1 MEDEII
7 FKNLKIDFKKLQQL
21 GFIKEND
28 YYIYET
34 KIMDNQFSLVIK
46 IDMNNIVSS
55 DVIDLSANE
64 KLMLYYI
71 VGSKGKF
78 IGKIRE
84 EYYNI
89 IEEIKS
95 TCCSKY
101 IFKSKYA
108 NLIIEYIKQKY
119 NDDLEYLWDKFPRNA
134 IWRNKNNNKWYG
146 ALLVVDKSKIGIAE
160 KGDIEIIDLLLEP
173 EKVERI
179 IDNKKYFAGYH
190 MNKKHWITIK
200 LDGSVDINEIFDLI
214 DNSYKLSKK
223 K

>member
-1 MEDEII
+1 MEDKII

-21 GFIKEND
+21 GFVKEND

-34 KIMDNQFSLVIK
+34 KIMDNQFSLIIK
-46 IDMNNIVSS
+46 IDKNNIVRS
-55 DVIDLSANE
+55 DVVDLSENE
-64 KLMLYYI
+64 KLTLYYI
-71 VGSKGKF
+71 AGSKGKF
-78 IGKIRE
+78 IGRIIE
-84 EYYNI
+84 EYDNI
-89 IEEIKS
+89 IEKIKI

-101 IFKSKYA
+101 IFKSQYA

-146 ALLVVDKSKIGIAE
+146 ALLVVDKSKIGISE
-160 KGDIEIIDLLLEP
+160 KGDIEIIELLLEP
-173 EKVERI
+173 EKVERM

-200 LDGSVDINEIFDLI
+200 LDGSVGINDIFELI
-214 DNSYKLSKK
+214 DNSYKLSNKK
-223 K
+223 